1 MSFEISVQNYLTLT
15 ELQNY
20 YLYNKWYTFCKSNI
34 QFLKYIHNFV

>member
-1 MSFEISVQNYLTLT
+1 MSFEISEQKKTLT